1 MKLFI
6 RNMACE
12 SCKVVVKESLIRLKL
27 QPLKVELGEVQ
38 IKGSM
43 SAEKKQKFNN
53 MIKKV
58 GLEVVEHRG
67 GILIEKI
74 KKCIWDYAHSANRPV
89 LNLSDYLVSKLKY
102 DYTYLSNL
110 FTEIESQ
117 TISNYYLAVRTEFA
131 KELIIFE
138 ELSLSEISKKLH
150 YSYPSHFT
158 AQFKKQTGLTPSH
171 FKALKDKRRLAA
183 HELSSK

>member
-12 SCKVVVKESLIRLKL
+12 SCKVVVRKSLISLKL
-27 QPLKVELGEVQ
+27 QPVKVELGEIQV
-38 IKGSM
+38 KGNISP
-43 SAEKKQKFNN
+43 EKKKEFNS

-58 GLEVVEHRG
+58 GLEVVENKG

-74 KKCIWDYAHSANRPV
+74 KKCIWDYARSSHRPV

-102 DYTYLSNL
+102 DYNYLSNL

-117 TISNYYLAVRTEFA
+117 TISNYYMALKTEFA
-131 KELIIFE
+131 KEMLLFG
-138 ELSLSEISKKLH
+138 ELSLTEISKRLH
-150 YSYPSHFT
+150 YSHPSHFT
-158 AQFKKQTGLTPSH
+158 AQFKKQTGFAPSYY
-171 FKALKDKRRLAA
+171 KNLKEKRRLAA
-183 HELSSK
+183 HELSAK